1 MAKLEH
7 ENLELANENN
17 NIESVLVAKRSNNNF
32 GEKKSIKDKVVIAT
46 KTIQNSVR
54 RLR

>member
-17 NIESVLVAKRSNNNF
+17 NIESILVQKKSKNNF
-32 GEKKSIKDKVVIAT
+32 GTKKSIQDKVVIAT
-46 KTIQNSVR
+46 KTI
-54 RLR
+54 